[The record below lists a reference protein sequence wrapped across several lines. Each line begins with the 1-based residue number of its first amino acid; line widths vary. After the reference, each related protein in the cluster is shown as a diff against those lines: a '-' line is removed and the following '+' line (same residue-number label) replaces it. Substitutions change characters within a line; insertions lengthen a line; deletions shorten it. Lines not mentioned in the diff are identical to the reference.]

1 MSSRPALEPWRSS
14 SSRLI
19 GFYALFFVA
28 WGALFTGVLYW
39 QISHYLG
46 NVAERTLMQRAHYYA
61 KVDDANLVAELAASE
76 AYSTP
81 NIDAYGLFDAQGKHL
96 AGDLLKLRASLADD
110 GQVHYLEKGL
120 SVAQASEE
128 PRSSYALL
136 VHRSDGR
143 MLVLARDGGSVS
155 AVGGIIQQA
164 LAWGLSLTVI
174 PGLIGWR
181 LLRRRP
187 LKRVQGLQRST
198 ESVVSGNLAD
208 RLPLSARRDELDMLA
223 SAVNTMLDHIEQLML
238 EVKGVCDGIAHDL
251 RTPLTR
257 LRARLHQ
264 LDQLP
269 LEASQ
274 RATLDQ
280 ALAESE
286 SIMVRF
292 QGLLRV
298 AELEDTR
305 RRSAFEPYQPADLL
319 RQAHE
324 FYEPLALERHQR
336 LTLDISGPLPTLSGD
351 VALLFE
357 ALVNLLDNAIKF
369 TPEGGAIVLRAQAS
383 AGQVSI
389 DVLDNGPGIA
399 PTDRHQVLRRL
410 YRGPA
415 ADAQPGHGLG
425 LSLVAAIARL
435 HGYTVQIGNA
445 DGGGARISLQCP
457 TADLQGFVTPFPTT

>member
-1 MSSRPALEPWRSS
+1 MSSRPALEPWGSS

-39 QISHYLG
+39 QISQYLG
-46 NVAERTLMQRAHYYA
+46 SIAERTLMQRAHYYA
-61 KVDDANLVAELAASE
+61 KVDDENLLGELAASE

-81 NIDAYGLFDAQGKHL
+81 NIDAYGLFDAQGQHL
-96 AGDLLKLRASLADD
+96 AGDLLKLRASLPDD
-110 GQVHYLEKGL
+110 GQVHYLQKGL

-136 VHRSDGR
+136 VHRGDGR

-164 LAWGLSLTVI
+164 LAWGLSLTLI

-208 RLPLSARRDELDMLA
+208 RLPLSPRRDELDMLA

-264 LDQLP
+264 LDQMP
-269 LEASQ
+269 LDAPQ
-274 RATLDQ
+274 RATLEQ

-305 RRSAFEPYQPADLL
+305 RRGAFQPYSPLELL
-319 RQAHE
+319 QQAHE
-324 FYEPLALERHQR
+324 FYEPLALERQQT
-336 LTLDISGPLPTLSGD
+336 LTLDIQGPLPTLMGD

-369 TPEGGAIVLRAQAS
+369 TPVGGAIVLRARCQ
-383 AGQVSI
+383 GRQLT
-389 DVLDNGPGIA
+389 LDILDTGPGIA
-399 PTDRHQVLRRL
+399 PVERSQVIRRL
-410 YRGPA
+410 YRGPS

-425 LSLVAAIARL
+425 LSLVAAIVRL
-435 HGYTVQIGNA
+435 HGYTLHIGSA
-445 DGGGARISLQCP
+445 EGGGAQVSIHCA
-457 TADLQGFVTPFPTT
+457 T

>member
-39 QISHYLG
+39 QISQYLG
-46 NVAERTLMQRAHYYA
+46 STAERTLMQRAHYYA
-61 KVDDANLVAELAASE
+61 KVDDENLVGELAASE

-81 NIDAYGLFDAQGKHL
+81 NIDAYGLFDAQGQHL
-96 AGDLLKLRASLADD
+96 AGDLLKLRASLPDD
-110 GQVHYLEKGL
+110 GQVHYLQKGL
-120 SVAQASEE
+120 SVAQSSEE

-136 VHRSDGR
+136 VHRHDGR

-164 LAWGLSLTVI
+164 LAWGLSLTLI

-187 LKRVQGLQRST
+187 IKRVQGLQRST

-208 RLPLSARRDELDMLA
+208 RLPLSSRRDELDMLA

-269 LEASQ
+269 LDAPQ
-274 RATLDQ
+274 RATLDL
-280 ALAESE
+280 ALADSE

-305 RRSAFEPYQPADLL
+305 RRSAFQPYLPGELL
-319 RQAHE
+319 QQAHE
-324 FYEPLALERHQR
+324 FYEPMALERQQT
-336 LTLDISGPLPTLSGD
+336 LNLDIAGPLPALMGD
-351 VALLFE
+351 AALMFE

-369 TPEGGAIVLRAQAS
+369 TPVGGAIVLRASAT
-383 AGQVSI
+383 AGQVMLEVI
-389 DVLDNGPGIA
+389 DNGPGIA
-399 PTDRHQVLRRL
+399 PAERTQVSRRL
-410 YRGPA
+410 YRGPSSE
-415 ADAQPGHGLG
+415 AQPGHGLG
-425 LSLVAAIARL
+425 LSLVAAIVRL
-435 HGYTVQIGNA
+435 HGYRLDIAG
-445 DGGGARISLQCP
+445 DEGGARISIHCACHP
-457 TADLQGFVTPFPTT
+457 V

>member
-1 MSSRPALEPWRSS
+1 MSSPPALEPWRSS

-46 NVAERTLMQRAHYYA
+46 SIAERTLMQRAHYYA
-61 KVDDANLVAELAASE
+61 KVDDDNLVAELAASE

-81 NIDAYGLFDAQGKHL
+81 NIDAYGLFDVQGQHL
-96 AGDLLKLRASLADD
+96 AGDLLKLRASLPDD
-110 GQVHYLEKGL
+110 GQVHYLQKGL
-120 SVAQASEE
+120 SVAQSSEE

-164 LAWGLSLTVI
+164 LAWGLSLTLI

-187 LKRVQGLQRST
+187 IRRVQGLQRST

-208 RLPLSARRDELDMLA
+208 RLPLSSRRDELDMLA

-269 LEASQ
+269 LDAPQ
-274 RATLDQ
+274 RATLDL
-280 ALAESE
+280 ALADSE

-305 RRSAFEPYQPADLL
+305 RRSAFQPYLPGELL
-319 RQAHE
+319 QQAHE
-324 FYEPLALERHQR
+324 FYEPMALERQQS
-336 LTLDISGPLPTLSGD
+336 LSLDIASPLP
-351 VALLFE
+351 ALLGDAALMFE

-369 TPEGGAIVLRAQAS
+369 TPVGGAIVLRASAT
-383 AGQVSI
+383 AGQVTLEVI
-389 DVLDNGPGIA
+389 DNGPGIA
-399 PTDRHQVLRRL
+399 PAERTQVSRRL
-410 YRGPA
+410 YRGPSSE
-415 ADAQPGHGLG
+415 AQPGHGLG
-425 LSLVAAIARL
+425 LSLVAAIVRL
-435 HGYTVQIGNA
+435 HGYRLDIAG
-445 DGGGARISLQCP
+445 DDGGARISIHCQR
-457 TADLQGFVTPFPTT
+457 

>member
-28 WGALFTGVLYW
+28 WGAAFTGVLYW
-39 QISHYLG
+39 QISQYLG
-46 NVAERTLMQRAHYYA
+46 STAERTLMQRAHYYA
-61 KVDDANLVAELAASE
+61 KVDDDNLVGELAASE

-81 NIDAYGLFDAQGKHL
+81 NIDAYGLFDAQGQHL
-96 AGDLLKLRASLADD
+96 AGDLLKLRASLPDD
-110 GQVHYLEKGL
+110 GQVHYLQKGL
-120 SVAQASEE
+120 SVAQSSEE

-136 VHRSDGR
+136 VHRNDGR

-164 LAWGLSLTVI
+164 LAWGLSLTLI

-181 LLRRRP
+181 LMRRRP
-187 LKRVQGLQRST
+187 IKRVQGLQRST

-208 RLPLSARRDELDMLA
+208 RLPLSSRRDELDMLA

-269 LEASQ
+269 LDAPQ
-274 RATLDQ
+274 RATLDL
-280 ALAESE
+280 ALADSE

-305 RRSAFEPYQPADLL
+305 RRSAFQPYLPGELL
-319 RQAHE
+319 QQAHE
-324 FYEPLALERHQR
+324 FYEPMALERQQ
-336 LTLDISGPLPTLSGD
+336 TLSLEIAGPLPALMGD
-351 VALLFE
+351 AALMFE

-369 TPEGGAIVLRAQAS
+369 TPVGGAIVLRAS
-383 AGQVSI
+383 ATGGQVTLEVI
-389 DVLDNGPGIA
+389 DNGPGIA
-399 PTDRHQVLRRL
+399 PAERTQVSRRL
-410 YRGPA
+410 YRGPSSE
-415 ADAQPGHGLG
+415 AQPGHGLG
-425 LSLVAAIARL
+425 LSLVAAIVRL
-435 HGYTVQIGNA
+435 HGYRLDIAG
-445 DGGGARISLQCP
+445 DEGGARISIHC
-457 TADLQGFVTPFPTT
+457 

>member
-1 MSSRPALEPWRSS
+1 MSSRPVVEPWRSS

-39 QISHYLG
+39 QISNYLG
-46 NVAERTLMQRAHYYA
+46 NVAQRTLMQRAHYYA
-61 KVDDANLVAELAASE
+61 KVDDANLLGELAASE

-81 NIDAYGLFDAQGKHL
+81 NIDAYGLFDAQGRHL
-96 AGDLLKLRASLADD
+96 AGDLLKLRASLPDD
-110 GQVHYLEKGL
+110 GQVHYLQRGL

-136 VHRSDGR
+136 VHRGDGR

-164 LAWGLSLTVI
+164 LAWGLSLTLI
-174 PGLIGWR
+174 PGLIGWH

-208 RLPLSARRDELDMLA
+208 RLPLSSRRDELDMLA

-264 LDQLP
+264 LDQMP
-269 LEASQ
+269 LAPEQ
-274 RATLDQ
+274 RRTLDQ
-280 ALAESE
+280 ALTESE

-305 RRSAFEPYQPADLL
+305 RRGAFQACSATDLL
-319 RQAHE
+319 TQVHE
-324 FYEPLALERHQR
+324 FYEPLALERQQT
-336 LTLDISGPLPTLSGD
+336 LSLDIEGPLPALMGD

-369 TPEGGAIVLRAQAS
+369 TPPGGAIRLRGSATAS
-383 AGQVSI
+383 AVTLEVI
-389 DVLDNGPGIA
+389 DNGPGIPPA
-399 PTDRHQVLRRL
+399 ERPQVLRRL
-410 YRGPA
+410 YRAPA
-415 ADAQPGHGLG
+415 ADTQPGHGLG
-425 LSLVAAIARL
+425 LSLVAAIVRL
-435 HGYTVQIGNA
+435 HGYQLHIGSA
-445 DGGGARISLQCP
+445 DDGRGARISLSCP
-457 TADLQGFVTPFPTT
+457 VVPATQG